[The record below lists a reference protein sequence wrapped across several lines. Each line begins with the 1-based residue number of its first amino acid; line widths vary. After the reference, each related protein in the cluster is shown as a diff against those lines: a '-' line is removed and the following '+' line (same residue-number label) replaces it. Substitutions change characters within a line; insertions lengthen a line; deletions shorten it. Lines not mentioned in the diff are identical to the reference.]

1 MNLGLLTNL
10 LDIVVYIGIF
20 AIVSLSLN
28 LEYGFTGLGNFGK
41 VAFFLAGAYTYAILM
56 ERTGLP
62 FYLALIIAMLI
73 SAGIGLLVSLPA
85 LRLREDYLAIVT
97 LAIGEI
103 LRLIVQAEDS
113 LAHGVWGITVPP
125 AIHWS
130 GMSVIEMRMV
140 NIGLIYFCLILCF
153 IFAELLTRSPYG
165 RVLRAIRE
173 DEVAAE
179 ALGKDRVKY
188 KAQVFMLGSAL
199 TGLGGALY
207 AQYMQFIDPYMF
219 IPLVTFTVWIM
230 VIVGGPA
237 NNWGVL
243 LGASLVILFERGA
256 RVIKDYLLLPIDPI
270 NLQYILFGLLVIFL
284 LAYRPQGL
292 LKERHVETRAIEVVQ
307 RWKNRSSE

>member
-1 MNLGLLTNL
+1 MNLDLLVYS
-10 LDIVVYIGIF
+10 LDIIVFIGIF

-56 ERTGLP
+56 ERTAIP
-62 FYLALIIAMLI
+62 FYLALIMAMLV

-103 LRLIVQAEDS
+103 LRLVVKAEDS

-130 GMSVIEMRMV
+130 GMSVLETRMV
-140 NIGLIYFCLILCF
+140 NVGLVYFCLILCF
-153 IFAELLTRSPYG
+153 IFAELLTKSPYG

-199 TGLGGALY
+199 AGLGGALY

-219 IPLVTFTVWIM
+219 MPMVTFTVWIM

-243 LGASLVILFERGA
+243 LGAALVILFERGA

-270 NLQYILFGLLVIFL
+270 NLQYILFGVLVIFL

-292 LKERHVETRAIEVVQ
+292 LKERQVKTRAIEGVQ
-307 RWKNRSSE
+307 QWKNRSSE

>member
-1 MNLGLLTNL
+1 MNLNL
-10 LDIVVYIGIF
+10 LVYSLDIIVFIGIF

-56 ERTGLP
+56 ERTGIP
-62 FYLALIIAMLI
+62 FYLALIMAMLV

-103 LRLIVQAEDS
+103 LRLVVKAEDS

-130 GMSVIEMRMV
+130 GMSVLEMRMV
-140 NIGLIYFCLILCF
+140 NVGLIYFCLILCF
-153 IFAELLTRSPYG
+153 IFTELLTRSPYG

-179 ALGKDRVKY
+179 ALGKARVKY

-199 TGLGGALY
+199 AGLGGALY
-207 AQYMQFIDPYMF
+207 AQYIQFIDPYMF
-219 IPLVTFTVWIM
+219 MPMVTFTVWIM

-243 LGASLVILFERGA
+243 LGAVLVILFERGA
-256 RVIKDYLLLPIDPI
+256 RIIKDYLLLPIDPI
-270 NLQYILFGLLVIFL
+270 NLQYILFGVLVIFL

-292 LKERHVETRAIEVVQ
+292 LKEHQVETRAIKVVQ
-307 RWKNRSSE
+307 QWKNRSSE